1 MSRKIFELDKQG
13 VKALMKSEE
22 MKQAMKSVADEAVG
36 RLGEGYEADTHTGKT
51 RVNASVYAVTAAAQ
65 RENLSQNTILK
76 AVFGK

>member
-1 MSRKIFELDKQG
+1 MSRKIFELNKQG

-22 MKQAMKSVADEAVG
+22 MKQAVKSVADEAVG
-36 RLGEGYEADTHTGKT
+36 KLGAGYEADVHTGKT
-51 RVNASVYAVTAAAQ
+51 RVNASVYAVTAEAR

>member
-1 MSRKIFELDKQG
+1 MSRKTFELDSRGVRDLLRSDEVMQA
-13 VKALMKSEE
+13 VKAK
-22 MKQAMKSVADEAVG
+22 ADEAVG
-36 RLGEGYEADTHTGKT
+36 KLGAGYEADTHTGKN

>member
-36 RLGEGYEADTHTGKT
+36 RLGEGYEADTHTGKN

>member
-1 MSRKIFELDKQG
+1 MSSRIFELDKQG

-51 RVNASVYAVTAAAQ
+51 RVNASVYAVTPEAR

>member
-36 RLGEGYEADTHTGKT
+36 RLGEGYEADAHTGKN

>member
-1 MSRKIFELDKQG
+1 MSRRIFELDKKG
-13 VKALMKSEE
+13 VREILRSDE

-51 RVNASVYAVTAAAQ
+51 RVNASVYAVTPEAR
-65 RENLSQNTILK
+65 RENLSENTILK